1 MSNAQEFLDL
11 LKHSMEV
18 SPEGYMKSY
27 SGLATFFRAKY
38 RPDWETGAPLDVALV
53 GVPSDLGLTQR
64 TGARHGP
71 REIRNQSSNVLYYN
85 PLLMMSPFG
94 KLAVGDVGDVLIPSP
109 FDLKLV
115 AEAIESTYLRFV
127 ERNINPV
134 SAGGDHSVTY
144 PILKALGRKEP
155 LGCIHIDAHLDLAGD
170 LNGTDLHHGCPFIK
184 GSREGFIDPKRT
196 VHIAIRDPYVLME
209 TYGEEAGMTTINID
223 RFYDLG
229 VDAVAAEARRIVGDG
244 PTYISMD
251 IDALD
256 PAYAPGTGTPVV
268 GGITS
273 YEAKRLLHGLRGLN
287 IVGADLVEVSP
298 PFDSAGITSLAGAQ
312 LMFELLCLVVENRLR
327 SQSIH

>member
-1 MSNAQEFLDL
+1 
-11 LKHSMEV
+11 MEV

-38 RPDWETGAPLDVALV
+38 RPDWETGAPLDIALV

-85 PLLMMSPFG
+85 PLLKMTPFG
-94 KLAVGDVGDVLIPSP
+94 KLAVGDIGDVLIPSA
-109 FDLKLV
+109 FDLENVV
-115 AEAIESTYLRFV
+115 AEIEAVFQCLNDRGIAPIT
-127 ERNINPV
+127 
-134 SAGGDHSVTY
+134 AGGDHSITY
-144 PILKALGRKEP
+144 PILKALGRKTP
-155 LGCIHIDAHLDLAGD
+155 LGVIHIDSHLDLAESI
-170 LNGTDLHHGCPFIK
+170 NGTKLHHGAPFINASK
-184 GSREGFIDPKRT
+184 EGFIDPKRT
-196 VHIAIRDPYVLME
+196 VHIAIRDPYAMME
-209 TYGEEAGMTTINID
+209 TYGNDVGMTTIDIN

-229 VDAVAAEARRIVGDG
+229 VDAVAAEARRIVGEG
-244 PTYISMD
+244 PTYISFD

-287 IVGADLVEVSP
+287 IVGADIVEVSP
-298 PFDSAGITSLAGAQ
+298 PFDSAGITALAGAQ
-312 LMFELLCLVVENRLR
+312 LMFELLCLVAESRLKT
-327 SQSIH
+327 